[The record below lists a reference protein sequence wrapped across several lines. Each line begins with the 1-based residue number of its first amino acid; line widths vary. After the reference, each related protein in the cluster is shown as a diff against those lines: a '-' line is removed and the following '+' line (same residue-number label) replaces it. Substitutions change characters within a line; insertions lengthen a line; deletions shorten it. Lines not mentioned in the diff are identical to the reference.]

1 MEGNSGTGYC
11 SPFEKQTRPTEKEMN
26 KKWDILPQGIAGN
39 ARFHISW
46 TERDSNQTNA
56 RWDVVDND
64 DGHGYGVFLLANN

>member
-1 MEGNSGTGYC
+1 MGSMKGNSGTGYC
-11 SPFEKQTRPTEKEMN
+11 SPNEANRKEMN

-56 RWDVVDND
+56 GWDVVDND
-64 DGHGYGVFLLANN
+64 DGHGYGMFLLANN